1 MSGQLIAFYV
11 LAAALVS
18 GALYIVTSKNIMHAV
33 FMHLLTMVII
43 AGVYILLYAEFIAAM
58 QVLVYAGAVT
68 IMIVFALM
76 LTKSRGA
83 PEGLGATLDND
94 QKGMAFITAA
104 GFLATIL
111 YVLVPQKWTVFEKA
125 VTVKS
130 GVQAMGKIIFSTYVL
145 PFEII
150 SVLLLAAL
158 VGVIVLAR
166 KED

>member
-1 MSGQLIAFYV
+1 MSGQLIVFYL
-11 LAAALVS
+11 LAAIIIS
-18 GALYIVTSKNIMHAV
+18 GAIFIVTTKNIMHAV
-33 FMHLLTMVII
+33 FMHLMTMIMV
-43 AGVYILLYAEFIAAM
+43 AGIYILLYAEFLAAM
-58 QVLVYAGAVT
+58 QILVYAGAVT

-76 LTKSRGA
+76 LTQSRGA
-83 PEGLGATLDND
+83 NEGMGLTLDNQ

-111 YVLVPQKWTVFEKA
+111 FVLVPQKWPVFEKA
-125 VTVKS
+125 VAVKS
-130 GVQAMGKIIFSTYVL
+130 GVEAMGKIIFTSYVL

>member
-1 MSGQLIAFYV
+1 MIVFYLI
-11 LAAALVS
+11 AAALVL
-18 GALYIVTSKNIMHAV
+18 GAIYIVTAKNIMHAV
-33 FMHLLTMVII
+33 FMHLLVMVMVAVI
-43 AGVYILLYAEFIAAM
+43 YILLYAEFLAAM

-76 LTKSRGA
+76 LTKSRGT
-83 PEGLGATLDND
+83 PEGLGVTLDNK
-94 QKGMAFITAA
+94 QKGMAFVTSA

-111 YVLVPQKWTVFEKA
+111 YVLIPQKWPVFEKA

>member
-1 MSGQLIAFYV
+1 MSGQLMVFYILSAILV
-11 LAAALVS
+11 L
-18 GALYIVTSKNIMHAV
+18 GAIYIVTSKNIMHAV
-33 FMHLLTMVII
+33 FMHLLTMVTV
-43 AGVYILLYAEFIAAM
+43 AGIYILLYAEFLAAM

-76 LTKSRGA
+76 LTKSRGT
-83 PEGLGATLDND
+83 PEGMGVTLDNK
-94 QKGMAFITAA
+94 QKGQAFITAA
-104 GFLATIL
+104 GFLAMIL
-111 YVLVPQKWTVFEKA
+111 YVLIPQKWPVFEKA
-125 VTVKS
+125 VAVKS
-130 GVQAMGKIIFSTYVL
+130 GVQAMGKIIFSSYIL